1 MDNETTR
8 GPAVAQQPASG
19 MWKYRFL
26 RKNLFLILIW
36 PIAAALLL
44 WLLWTLTLSKIDS
57 SRAAVSENALT
68 QVTSL
73 SRAYAAQLL
82 HSVEQIDQMTLSLKY
97 DWEESDT
104 VLDLE
109 QQRTRGLYPESSLLI
124 ASIIDT
130 NGKIAT
136 SSLISNP
143 SVRPSVADL
152 EYFRTHQAGGA
163 LGLLISKPSIGRHV
177 QRPVVR
183 FSRRLENADG
193 SFDGVALVSVEPAY
207 LTAFHDESVLGNGD
221 FISVRFAD
229 GALLA
234 TKTGGRSDVAFYRT
248 DPVFSAPTGVAE
260 EPAEKFE
267 DGQPRFVA
275 WKKLDAYPL
284 VALAALS
291 KPDIFASHNAM
302 ARDYRNIA
310 IAGTLFT
317 LLFAIVGMLFS
328 ARLAWRRQQEEEVK
342 STYRLATDA
351 ANEGFYMIRPLYRQD
366 GSIDDFQLEDCNER
380 GAAMLGFIRKK
391 IIGRKASELIAES
404 SRHHVMAIYR
414 HAAETGFHEDEV
426 RVSPRSLLRANWVH
440 RRVVRTGAGL
450 ALTLRDIS
458 EEKEHEQA
466 LANLANTD
474 ALTALPNR
482 HWLSN
487 FLPTAMEQAR
497 ERNVHLAILF
507 IDLDNFKNINDS
519 LGHDAG
525 DELLKQAAVRLK
537 ASVRASDHVVRL
549 GGDEFMIILEQV
561 DVIDDVARVAKMV
574 IKTIGEPFVL
584 GGAAGSH
591 VNASIGISMFPQ
603 DGKDVETLV
612 KHADVAMY
620 AAKAAGKG
628 RYQFYQSHLSDSLLL
643 KLNKEAALRQAIDRD
658 EFVIYYQPRVGT
670 HSGKLFSM
678 EALVRWNQPERGIV
692 LPIEFID
699 IAEDTGLIL
708 KIGEL
713 VIEKVCM
720 QLAQWKAQGLA
731 VVPVSVNVSGLQFRE
746 GKVSSLLSGC
756 IERYG
761 IDASLIEIEVTEST
775 MLGKGTAVS
784 DELKAIRS
792 LGVKLLIDDFG
803 TGYSSLAQLQ
813 RLDVDVLKVDRAFTH
828 SLRAGK
834 EGEALFKAIVSMA
847 DALEIC
853 VVAEGVETAEQLK
866 VLQELSCDEIQGNFI
881 SKPVPANDMPSLM
894 LKRFLFSPTMPV
906 GSAAVI

>member
-1 MDNETTR
+1 MASETIQA
-8 GPAVAQQPASG
+8 PAIARQPVSG
-19 MWKYRFL
+19 MWTYGFL
-26 RKNLFLILIW
+26 RKNLFRILIW
-36 PIAAALLL
+36 PLAAALLVG
-44 WLLWTLTLSKIDS
+44 LLWGLTLSKIERD
-57 SRAAVSENALT
+57 REAVRESALKH
-68 QVTSL
+68 VTSL

-82 HSVEQIDQMTLSLKY
+82 HSIQQIDQITLNLKY
-97 DWEESDT
+97 DWEEAET

-109 QQRTRGLYPESSLLI
+109 QQRTKGLYPESALLV

-130 NGKIAT
+130 NGDIAT
-136 SSLISNP
+136 SSLISNTR
-143 SVRPSVADL
+143 SNVADM
-152 EYFRTHQAGGA
+152 EHFQIHQAGGA
-163 LGLLISKPSIGRHV
+163 PGLLISRPDIGRRV
-177 QRPVVR
+177 PLPIVR
-183 FSRRLENADG
+183 FSRRLEKADG
-193 SFDGVALVSVEPAY
+193 SFDGIAQVAVRPAY
-207 LTAFHDESVLGNGD
+207 LTAFHDESVLGSGD
-221 FISVRFAD
+221 FISVRFVD

-234 TKTGGRSDVAFYRT
+234 TKTGAKTDIAFYRT
-248 DPVFSAPTGVAE
+248 DPVFPTPTGVAA
-260 EPAEKFE
+260 EPAEKFR
-267 DGQPRFVA
+267 DNQPRFVA
-275 WKKLDAYPL
+275 WKKLDEYPL

-291 KPDIFASHNAM
+291 KTDVFAAHNAM

-310 IAGTLFT
+310 IAGTLFA
-317 LLFAIVGMLFS
+317 LLFAAMGMLFS

-366 GSIDDFQLEDCNER
+366 GSIADFQLEDCNER

-391 IIGRKASELIAES
+391 IIGRKATELIPES
-404 SRHHVMAIYR
+404 SQRELMSIYLR
-414 HAAETGFHEDEV
+414 AAETGFHEDEI
-426 RVSPRSLLRANWVH
+426 RVSPPSLLSATWIH

-450 ALTLRDIS
+450 AITLRDIS

-482 HWLSN
+482 HWLTN
-487 FLPTAMEQAR
+487 FLPAAVQQAH
-497 ERNVHLAILF
+497 ERKAHLSILF

-561 DVIDDVARVAKMV
+561 DVIDDVARVAKLV
-574 IKTIGEPFVL
+574 VKAISEPFVL
-584 GGAAGSH
+584 GETGGNH

-603 DGKDVETLV
+603 DGKDCETLV

-643 KLNKEAALRQAIDRD
+643 KLNKEAALRQAIERD
-658 EFVIYYQPRVGT
+658 EFVIYYQPRVGA
-670 HSGKLFSM
+670 HSGKLSSM
-678 EALVRWNQPERGIV
+678 EALVRWNHPERGMV
-692 LPIEFID
+692 LPMEFID

-708 KIGEL
+708 KIGEQ
-713 VIEKVCM
+713 VIEKVCA
-720 QLAQWKAQGLA
+720 QLALWKAQSLA
-731 VVPVSVNVSGLQFRE
+731 IVPVSVNVSALQFKE
-746 GKVSSLLSGC
+746 GNISALLSNC

-761 IDASLIEIEVTEST
+761 IDASLIEIEITEST
-775 MLGKGTAVS
+775 MLGRGKVVS
-784 DELKAIRS
+784 DELQAIRA

-828 SLRAGK
+828 SLHAGK

-847 DALEIC
+847 DALDIC
-853 VVAEGVETAEQLK
+853 VVAEGVETVEQLK
-866 VLQELSCDEIQGNFI
+866 VLQKLSCDEIQGNFI
-881 SKPVPANDMPSLM
+881 SRPVPANDMPPLM
-894 LKRFLFSPTMPV
+894 LKRFLFSSSMPV